1 MSVVKHRENEAVGGY
16 FFTAKPY
23 RGQGYGRRMYEYA
36 TGNLGDQCNTQTY
49 ALVHMKDWNLR
60 TGLHPR
66 WIVKM
71 HSFTASCA
79 VESIAAPSCHLQ
91 LLNSHVQKG
100 SHRQES

>member
-1 MSVVKHRENEAVGGY
+1 MKHRENEAFGGY

-79 VESIAAPSCHLQ
+79 VESLASTQLPPSVAQ
-91 LLNSHVQKG
+91 
-100 SHRQES
+100 